1 MAQDELTPSQ
11 TIKQILDLLEA
22 FGLPQPAI
30 DKIRK
35 NCWYLADSQPEKG
48 NGNGMDKNTNR

>member
-11 TIKQILDLLEA
+11 TIKQVLDLLEA

-35 NCWYLADSQPEKG
+35 SCWYLADSQPEKG
-48 NGNGMDKNTNR
+48 NGNGMDKSTN